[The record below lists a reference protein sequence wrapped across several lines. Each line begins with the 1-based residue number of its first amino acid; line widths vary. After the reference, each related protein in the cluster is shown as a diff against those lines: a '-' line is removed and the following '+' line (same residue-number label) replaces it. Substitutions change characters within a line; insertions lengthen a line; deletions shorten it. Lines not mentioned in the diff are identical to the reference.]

1 VLPHGV
7 SGVGGAVEDEE
18 HVSRGR
24 CAQLDQTWARSP
36 LGCAARAALL
46 RGLFH
51 RGLLAWYTERRVEGT
66 ERVAAV
72 DGPAVFVAN
81 HQSHIDTPIILN
93 ALPGARRRRTVV
105 AAAADYF
112 YADRRKAAVVSLTFG
127 TVPVMREGGGSD
139 ELDHVHA
146 LLDSGW
152 SVLVYPEGT
161 RAKDKS
167 EGRLRT
173 GAAVLAAQH
182 GVPLVPIHLT
192 GTDRAMPRGQ
202 AWPKRKLWQRRHQV
216 RVAFGQPVRPAA
228 PEARRDAID
237 EVRRFF
243 AAQERDQAREPARA

>member
-1 VLPHGV
+1 MEAENDVT
-7 SGVGGAVEDEE
+7 
-18 HVSRGR
+18 RGR
-24 CAQLDQTWARSP
+24 CADLDQTWARSP
-36 LGCAARAALL
+36 LGCAARAVLL

-51 RGLLAWYTERRVEGT
+51 RVLLAWYTERRVEGAD
-66 ERVAAV
+66 RVRAV

-112 YADRRKAAVVSLTFG
+112 YRDRRKAAVVSLTFG

-192 GTDRAMPRGQ
+192 GTDCAMPRGQ
-202 AWPKRKLWQRRHQV
+202 AWPKRKLWQRRHAV
-216 RVAFGQPVRPAA
+216 RVAFGTPVRPAA

-243 AAQERDQAREPARA
+243 AAQERELDREPARA